1 MPAAKYL
8 EAAPAP
14 SRRRRRDAL
23 GSRIDA
29 DVTPESGE
37 IHRGSLACF
46 ARSARIPR
54 LLFLIHSGKK
64 ARGQVRTPVRRLPK
78 PSQTTRK
85 GLQGSWPRCGVKTMG
100 AQHGHG
106 HGRERQGAET
116 RKRVWPGLFL
126 RGVAIIVVLVVS
138 ALFLLLFLLWYMV
151 FTGHHIIPGAVQALF
166 PLHTHHHPHH
176 TSFNQPVNQSI
187 NCLAPPC
194 SWFPGAVCNLG
205 SMLLLTSP
213 GTASLGSARS
223 CMA

>member
-1 MPAAKYL
+1 LHVLPASLGFFFSFSL
-8 EAAPAP
+8 EK
-14 SRRRRRDAL
+14 
-23 GSRIDA
+23 GHE
-29 DVTPESGE
+29 VKSG
-37 IHRGSLACF
+37 HPF
-46 ARSARIPR
+46 AVYPN
-54 LLFLIHSGKK
+54 
-64 ARGQVRTPVRRLPK
+64 
-78 PSQTTRK
+78 QTTRK

-116 RKRVWPGLFL
+116 RKRVWSGLFL

-138 ALFLLLFLLWYMV
+138 ALFLLLFLLWYMIFYWPSYHPRGCPSTV
-151 FTGHHIIPGAVQALF
+151 PAAYPPPPTPYII
-166 PLHTHHHPHH
+166 H
-176 TSFNQPVNQSI
+176 QPVSQSI